1 VITLTQNAIKEV
13 KRLIQ
18 QQQKPDLALRIK
30 VKGGGCAG
38 MEYVMDFDTEKKE
51 WDEQFQIDG
60 IRVLADAKSML
71 YLDGITVDYSYDL
84 ANGGFKFTNPNA
96 KSSCGCGTS
105 FAV

>member
-1 VITLTQNAIKEV
+1 MITLTETAIKEV
-13 KRLIQ
+13 RRLMQ
-18 QQQKPDLALRIK
+18 QQQKPDLALRLK

-38 MEYVMDFDTEKKE
+38 MEYVLDFDTDKKE

-60 IRVLADAKSML
+60 IRVLVDAKSML

-84 ANGGFKFTNPNA
+84 TNGGFKFTNPNA